1 MDARITK
8 HAGQRIRERV
18 GLPKQA
24 VNKNAERALENGVGH
39 KDVSGSISRY
49 ADKLYL
55 QYRTANNIRFYGN
68 QVYLFHNNVLITV
81 IPLPQKYRKVMESI
95 KRKGEKS

>member
-1 MDARITK
+1 MDARITR
-8 HAGQRIRERV
+8 HASQRIRERV

-24 VNKNAERALENGVGH
+24 INKNADRALENGLTH
-39 KDVSGSISRY
+39 KDVSGSVSRY

-68 QVYLFHNNVLITV
+68 QVYLFRNNILITV
-81 IPLPQKYRKVMESI
+81 IPLPQKYRKVIESI

>member
-8 HAGQRIRERV
+8 HAEQRIRERV

-24 VNKNAERALENGVGH
+24 INRNAERALENGLTH
-39 KDVSGSISRY
+39 KEVSGSICRY

-55 QYRTANNIRFYGN
+55 QYRKANNIRFYGN
-68 QVYLFHNNVLITV
+68 QIYLFKDNILITV
-81 IPLPQKYRKVMESI
+81 LPLPQKYRKVIETI
-95 KRKGEKS
+95 RKKGEKS